1 MSLGLRKDI
10 LSQSLAEPR
19 AHLEGANLPVG
30 FKLPSLDLVHEDILA
45 RRSHHLLSAFCGT
58 QTPYF

>member
-30 FKLPSLDLVHEDILA
+30 FKLPSLDLVHKDILA
-45 RRSHHLLSAFCGT
+45 RPFHLRFAFYET
-58 QTPYF
+58 DTP